1 MASIN
6 LTVNSNTAQAQK
18 DLKEF
23 AMRSE
28 EVRKKVEEYRKSFNP
43 AEIDKFIDKNRRAA
57 AAVTATD
64 GPLKGAQAEQKA
76 LRKEIQNLIKNGFD
90 PQSDAIRELTGRY
103 EELTSDIDRAK
114 DEQKRLTNENKK
126 AAAQTRAAQKAQAEA
141 NERFKA
147 GIKHLVGMAAAY
159 VSIRQATQFMRSAT
173 NDAIE
178 YTKAIANVNTMIE
191 MSSEDFAMLDERL
204 KAISEEYAIQKT
216 ELTGGVYQALSAGAK
231 DLSEALEIVEAS
243 TILSKGALIENS
255 QSVDIVTTAM
265 NAYGKE
271 VVSARDAID
280 SYFTIIKQG
289 KITGDQLAADIGKSV
304 TLFASAKLPIEEL
317 GAGLATLT
325 KVGVNS
331 SEAMTQLNGI
341 VNAFIKPSEAMT
353 AALNEAG
360 IASGSTLLETQG
372 LAGALEFLQ
381 TQTDGNLDKIVELVP
396 NIRGLRGALAAGA
409 DDGKVFADILAEFAN
424 QSGAAD
430 DALKAQT
437 EGFAEN
443 AFEIEQA
450 RIRLANMRE
459 EIGQNILPILASFV
473 NNLDKIALVLSG
485 VTAGLVTFLAVAKGA
500 AIINALKTAFI
511 GLNAAIAANP
521 IGAIAVVAT
530 TVLVPALIY
539 LYKNWD
545 TVSVAIS
552 EGVAVMRERF
562 LIFASK
568 IREGWI
574 VSINAI
580 KMAFISLGR
589 LIVDKIFSK
598 LQDFFEFL
606 SGVPLIGDM
615 FQGLSDK
622 IGGIGDSFDIA
633 AQAALLSSQSE
644 IRAARKAGEEIRKQS
659 EENITQIHKESE
671 ERRKAV
677 EEAQE
682 RRKAVEEA
690 QERRKAV
697 EEAQENVPDTT
708 TPPAGIPLPEVG
720 GGDDGVKSLTDRLQA
735 LQNVEA
741 IAYEERLSTFRDFL
755 SARMEQEQIT
765 GADRE
770 QFILDELE
778 RIRNLET
785 ISEEERQVA
794 LAAANQELNNIR
806 TEDAQR
812 AREIVEQKK
821 EDERV
826 AAEERIRI
834 EAQIRDARISIM
846 EEGRERFMAELTLE
860 IDALRQKGL
869 SEIELERYKQDQI
882 TDYEKEQLE
891 ARKQAYLDTYNE
903 IQSSVSSVWSSL
915 NKIKSNQADAEIASL
930 ERVHEDQI
938 KLLEDSG
945 ASEEE
950 ITKKKGELASDL
962 EQRKKEIARAEAIR
976 EKRMNLFTAVTSTAA
991 AIAKALPNLLLAG
1004 LAGAMGAAQ
1013 IAAINSTPIPKAQ
1026 TGTPIDGYTIPDT
1039 GRSAKAD
1046 RVGVMASPG
1055 ETVSV
1060 TPRGE
1065 RRQQRTIVQIGERVI
1080 LDVVKDAIDNGDLI
1094 ISTENIQGTA

>member
-1 MASIN
+1 
-6 LTVNSNTAQAQK
+6 
-18 DLKEF
+18 
-23 AMRSE
+23 
-28 EVRKKVEEYRKSFNP
+28 
-43 AEIDKFIDKNRRAA
+43 
-57 AAVTATD
+57 
-64 GPLKGAQAEQKA
+64 
-76 LRKEIQNLIKNGFD
+76 
-90 PQSDAIRELTGRY
+90 LTGRY

-114 DEQKRLTNENKK
+114 DEQKRLTKEQKESTKQTKLQVKQNEEAIRKQKELNETIVRGSKIAVAAIIAASSVFIGKTTLMASDAEELENKFSVVFGDMSQDTDK
-126 AAAQTRAAQKAQAEA
+126 WIADYAEA
-141 NERFKA
+141 TARGVQTTK
-147 GIKHLVGMAAAY
+147 
-159 VSIRQATQFMRSAT
+159 
-173 NDAIE
+173 E
-178 YTKAIANVNTMIE
+178 Y
-191 MSSEDFAMLDERL
+191 
-204 KAISEEYAIQKT
+204 
-216 ELTGGVYQALSAGAK
+216 
-231 DLSEALEIVEAS
+231 
-243 TILSKGALIENS
+243 
-255 QSVDIVTTAM
+255 
-265 NAYGKE
+265 
-271 VVSARDAID
+271 
-280 SYFTIIKQG
+280 
-289 KITGDQLAADIGKSV
+289 
-304 TLFASAKLPIEEL
+304 
-317 GAGLATLT
+317 LATLQDIQT
-325 KVGVNS
+325 GFGASIESAAEFNKVVVGVTNDLVS
-331 SEAMTQLNGI
+331 FSNVPFEKASNAIQSGLTGQFEALRSLG
-341 VNAFIKPSEAMT
+341 V
-353 AALNEAG
+353 ALNVNIINHGDYAEALGKSWQEMSNLEKREAILTG
-360 IASGSTLLETQG
+360 IMQ
-372 LAGALEFLQ
+372 
-381 TQTDGNLDKIVELVP
+381 
-396 NIRGLRGALAAGA
+396 
-409 DDGKVFADILAEFAN
+409 
-424 QSGAAD
+424 QS
-430 DALKAQT
+430 K
-437 EGFAEN
+437 N
-443 AFEIEQA
+443 A
-450 RIRLANMRE
+450 
-459 EIGQNILPILASFV
+459 IGQNIDSWRDYNFELGDAANTAQSFANQRQELSGLFEDIGTAIGKAFLPMASEMLTWFNDALSDFRAFVSDGEKLSGTLEIIGLSLA
-473 NNLDKIALVLSG
+473 G

-682 RRKAVEEA
+682 
-690 QERRKAV
+690 
-697 EEAQENVPDTT
+697 NVPDTT

-720 GGDDGVKSLTDRLQA
+720 GGDDGVKSLTDRLEA

-741 IAYEERLSTFRDFL
+741 IAYEERLTTFRDFL

-770 QFILDELE
+770 QFILAELE

-785 ISEEERQVA
+785 ISEEERQAA

-826 AAEERIRI
+826 AAEERIRL

-846 EEGRERFMAELTLE
+846 EEGRERFMSELTLE

-882 TDYEKEQLE
+882 TEYEKEQLE

-903 IQSSVSSVWSSL
+903 IQGAVSSVWSSL
-915 NKIKSNQADAEIASL
+915 NKIKSNQADAEIATL
-930 ERVHEDQI
+930 ERTHENQI

-962 EQRKKEIARAEAIR
+962 EQRKKEIARDEAIR

-1060 TPRGE
+1060 IPRGE